1 VLEVEKHFNR
11 MPEFHDIWCH
21 DLYASREALKKY
33 KRVDFRAFHDLVTL
47 QPFAEALEIFD
58 DP

>member
-1 VLEVEKHFNR
+1 